1 MKIFRR
7 STGLDDF
14 LDAVLP
20 ELRAIPTPRAGD
32 ALKARILASRVE
44 GVRIILPDVP
54 HHRRRSRRAV
64 VALAIA
70 ATLAAALL
78 PFGLWRSTSRAGDFS
93 SPGIF
98 GQAALAQGAPDGQPR
113 LEPVVTSVAGRVRP
127 LSVVYA
133 QVLGDSI
140 GRPLREDTMALT
152 VREAM
157 LEGTRAWSIAWLG
170 RTVADGKPQAHRDTA
185 YVAAADLRLLRRDIH
200 VEPYRRF
207 QRINVHQV
215 FAGDS
220 VSGHMNTE
228 GPSIGEGRSF
238 RRLLSPDLGPHLT
251 ETIVPMYLMAVP
263 LGPGWRGSASLLGWA
278 VRDDDVLVPIEFQ
291 VEAEESVA
299 VPAGRFDCWRLS
311 WRVSGRQLVYWARKS
326 DGLAVRILD
335 PRHPGTNRM
344 HELLLVREE

>member
-1 MKIFRR
+1 MKFFRQSR
-7 STGLDDF
+7 DLDDF
-14 LDAVLP
+14 LDAVRP

-32 ALKARILASRVE
+32 ALKARVLASRVE

-64 VALAIA
+64 VGLAIA

-78 PFGLWRSTSRAGDFS
+78 PFGLWRSTARAGDFV

-98 GQAALAQGAPDGQPR
+98 GQAALAQTAPGGEPR
-113 LEPVVTSVAGRVRP
+113 LEPIAASVAERVRP
-127 LSVVYA
+127 LSVVYS
-133 QVLGDSI
+133 QVLRDST
-140 GRPLREDTMALT
+140 GRPLGEDTMALT
-152 VREAM
+152 VRELS
-157 LEGTRAWSIAWLG
+157 LEGMRAWRIAWFG
-170 RTVADGKPQAHRDTA
+170 RTVSDGKPQAHHETA

-238 RRLLSPDLGPHLT
+238 RRLLSPDLGPLLT

-278 VRDDDVLVPIEFQ
+278 VRDDDVLVPIEFR
-291 VEAEESVA
+291 VEGEESIA

-335 PRHPGTNRM
+335 PRHPGTSRM
-344 HELLLVREE
+344 HEMLLVREE